1 MCSTSLIIT
10 EMQIKTTKR
19 YYLTLIR
26 IASIKETKD
35 NKRWQIN
42 IKELPYDP
50 AIFLLII
57 CLRKQKH
64 CQRNT

>member
-35 NKRWQIN
+35 NKRWQIY
-42 IKELPYDP
+42 IKKLPYDP